1 MRRRSHG
8 SMRAMLSFRQ
18 GSHARGRR
26 RHAASKRAPRGLR
39 RWTSRRLTGCCSS
52 SGCWPTPWGEP
63 REGDID
69 VGGEHELLLRRQ
81 RRGIGQHV
89 GEHRRRPVVPHRR
102 CVERGDSMCRERTCA
117 PCRPRLIA
125 SSISRGSHRQE
136 PRAGRHRRA
145 SALGSP
151 NSHAHVAG
159 GSARQ
164 RRCAL
169 VRLHEPEPL
178 VDSARHLRQDV
189 GAVGVVQLR
198 HGGDS
203 ASRRPGEA
211 G

>member
-1 MRRRSHG
+1 MGACARSCHSG
-8 SMRAMLSFRQ
+8 KDRTREVVAGTWPASELRGDFAAGPRADSPPAARQ
-18 GSHARGRR
+18 
-26 RHAASKRAPRGLR
+26 AAAG
-39 RWTSRRLTGCCSS
+39 
-52 SGCWPTPWGEP
+52 PTPWNEP
-63 REGDID
+63 REGYID

-89 GEHRRRPVVPHRR
+89 GERRRRPVVPHCRCASEATRCAASGPARR
-102 CVERGDSMCRERTCA
+102 A
-117 PCRPRLIA
+117 AHRLIA
-125 SSISRGSHRQE
+125 LSISRGSHRQE